1 MLSRIKIQNY
11 ALLKEVEVEFHP
23 GLNILTGETGAGK
36 SIIIGALDIALGE
49 RGYVENIRTGEDK
62 AVIEAVFDL
71 TKNSALKA
79 LLNSKLDG
87 AGIETS
93 EDTLV
98 IKREINRSSKGRIF
112 INNNA
117 ASLSLLQE
125 IGVMLIDIHGQH
137 EHQSL
142 LKSEV
147 HIGLLDA
154 YAASAPQV
162 MKVSEL
168 YARFMEIESEIKK
181 LTALESEKQEKLDI
195 LNYRIA
201 ELTDAALVSDEEME
215 ALNARR
221 EKMAHSE
228 SLKTSVNSIIKALSP
243 ASADL
248 EGDGAIE
255 LLDKAKTHIEE
266 VGEIDRKAAQ
276 EIITMVDDALIKA
289 EEAKSFFLE
298 YVDTIEFD
306 RDALAET
313 EERIELIE
321 TLMKKYKKDSV
332 SALMSYAKELE
343 EEKKKTELNS
353 DTISSLE
360 AQRKNVLKDLSAKCI
375 ALSELRHKKSAE
387 LGKKIEDELKGLGI
401 SKASF
406 EVRVTE
412 PEAENSRI
420 FVDLAGKKVKLSADG
435 INQVEFMISLNAG
448 EELKPLVK
456 VASGGEVSRIMLS
469 IKNILSGADTIPVL
483 VFDEIDTGISGKVAQ
498 ATGKKLKE
506 ISKNKQLICITHLP
520 QIAAFSDV
528 HYSVTKGTQSGK
540 THTAINRLSPEEKVT
555 EVAKLLSG
563 ETVTDASLNAARDLI
578 NEAV

>member
-1 MLSRIKIQNY
+1 
-11 ALLKEVEVEFHP
+11 
-23 GLNILTGETGAGK
+23 
-36 SIIIGALDIALGE
+36 
-49 RGYVENIRTGEDK
+49 
-62 AVIEAVFDL
+62 
-71 TKNSALKA
+71 
-79 LLNSKLDG
+79 
-87 AGIETS
+87 
-93 EDTLV
+93 
-98 IKREINRSSKGRIF
+98 
-112 INNNA
+112 
-117 ASLSLLQE
+117 
-125 IGVMLIDIHGQH
+125 
-137 EHQSL
+137 
-142 LKSEV
+142 
-147 HIGLLDA
+147 
-154 YAASAPQV
+154 
-162 MKVSEL
+162 
-168 YARFMEIESEIKK
+168 
-181 LTALESEKQEKLDI
+181 
-195 LNYRIA
+195 
-201 ELTDAALVSDEEME
+201 
-215 ALNARR
+215 
-221 EKMAHSE
+221 
-228 SLKTSVNSIIKALSP
+228 
-243 ASADL
+243 
-248 EGDGAIE
+248 
-255 LLDKAKTHIEE
+255 
-266 VGEIDRKAAQ
+266 
-276 EIITMVDDALIKA
+276 MVDDALIKA

-420 FVDLAGKKVKLSADG
+420 FVELAGKKVKLSAVG

>member
-1 MLSRIKIQNY
+1 MLSEIKIQNY
-11 ALLKEVEVEFHP
+11 ALLKEVRVEFHP

-71 TKNSALKA
+71 SKNTVLKN
-79 LLNSKLDG
+79 LLNAKLDN
-87 AGIETS
+87 AGIEAS
-93 EDTLV
+93 QDTLV
-98 IKREINRSSKGRIF
+98 IKRELNRSSKGRIF

-117 ASLSLLQE
+117 ASLSLLQD

-168 YARFMEIESEIKK
+168 YARLIEIESEIKK
-181 LTALESEKQEKLDI
+181 LNTLESEKQEKLDI
-195 LNYRIA
+195 LNYRIT
-201 ELTDAALVSDEEME
+201 ELTNAALVSDEELE
-215 ALNARR
+215 NLNARR

-266 VGEIDRKAAQ
+266 VGEIDKKAAR
-276 EIITMVDDALIKA
+276 EIMAMVDDALIKA

-332 SALMSYAKELE
+332 SSLMSYAKQLE
-343 EEKKKTELNS
+343 EEKKKIELNS
-353 DTISSLE
+353 DTISLRE
-360 AQRKNVLKDLSAKCI
+360 AERKNVLKDLSAKCI
-375 ALSELRHKKSAE
+375 ALSELRHKKSVE
-387 LGKKIEDELKGLGI
+387 LGKKIEEELKGLGI

-420 FVDLAGKKVKLSADG
+420 SVDLGGKKVRLSADG

-448 EELKPLVK
+448 EEVKPLVK

-563 ETVTDASLNAARDLI
+563 ETVTGASLNAARDLI